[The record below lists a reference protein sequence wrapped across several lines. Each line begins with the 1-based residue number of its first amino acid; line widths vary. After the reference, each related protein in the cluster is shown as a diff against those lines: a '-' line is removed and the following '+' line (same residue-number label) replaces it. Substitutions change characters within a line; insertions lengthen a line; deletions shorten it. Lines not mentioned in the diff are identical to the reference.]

1 MDISEDLPLQD
12 FIQGGPKPSA
22 LTKEDA
28 ITAKA
33 NYLVRRN

>member
-12 FIQGGPKPSA
+12 FIQGGPKPHA

-28 ITAKA
+28 ATAQA
-33 NYLVRRN
+33 NYVVRRN